1 MLCIHTIPRS
11 DGRIIISRTHG
22 RNKQSVAAGLDG
34 WPERKCGTIHKIL
47 RGKIGIPAIKSSVD
61 ERYTVIAFDKQTD
74 GVNVVFGVSDLEMKW
89 REKEVQQ

>member
-1 MLCIHTIPRS
+1 MFCIHTIPWS
-11 DGRIIISRTHG
+11 DRRIVVSWAYG
-22 RNKQSVAAGLDG
+22 RNKQAVSAGFDG
-34 WPERKCGTIHKIL
+34 WPECKCGTIHKIL

-89 REKEVQQ
+89 REKEVQK